1 MNRMPRAAGT
11 RPTFDINVAFAY
23 PGDLAL
29 KTGGYGYDRE
39 IISGLKQLGWAVDL
53 IPLGEGFPLRHQT
66 F

>member
-1 MNRMPRAAGT
+1 ML
-11 RPTFDINVAFAY
+11 AFAY

-39 IISGLKQLGWAVDL
+39 IISGLKQLGGLSTSFLSERVS
-53 IPLGEGFPLRHQT
+53 PLRHQT